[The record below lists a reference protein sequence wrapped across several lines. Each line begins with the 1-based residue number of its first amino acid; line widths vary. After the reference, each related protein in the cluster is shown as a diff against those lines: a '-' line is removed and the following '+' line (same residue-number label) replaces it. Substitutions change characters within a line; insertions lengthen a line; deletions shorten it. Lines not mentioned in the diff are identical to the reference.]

1 MTAMKPLWTSVCAL
15 ALAACANGA
24 AVPPAPGPSE
34 EPASAGAPAAGLPP
48 QRLAEGACGLFL
60 FERRPPNRFVVF
72 EDLASRTV
80 KIVHDGVIHELG
92 VTEQTGALVAGEAFR
107 RVYLDPERNM
117 TFILTGEV
125 GEETGSGPRLDDVL
139 LTVRTLDG
147 ARTVRP
153 LGGVRSCGG
162 EAG

>member
-1 MTAMKPLWTSVCAL
+1 MTAMKRLWTSVCAL

-24 AVPPAPGPSE
+24 AVPPPPSD
-34 EPASAGAPAAGLPP
+34 EPESAGAPAAGLPP

-92 VTEQTGALVAGEAFR
+92 VTEQTGALVAGQAFR
-107 RVYLDPERNM
+107 RVYLAPERNM

-162 EAG
+162 EAD